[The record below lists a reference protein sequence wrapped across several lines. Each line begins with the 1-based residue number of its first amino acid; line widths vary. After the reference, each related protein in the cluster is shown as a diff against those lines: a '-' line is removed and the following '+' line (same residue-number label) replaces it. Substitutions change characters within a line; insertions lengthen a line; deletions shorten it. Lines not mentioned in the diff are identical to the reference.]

1 MSKRSATPLLMA
13 SFMMCHLLTGFMHL
27 VTLASVR
34 FANQPLAM
42 SGNVNAVNKDKAR
55 ALSTQLTSARA
66 ADSNALGIIGETN
79 RLY

>member
-1 MSKRSATPLLMA
+1 
-13 SFMMCHLLTGFMHL
+13 MMCHLLTGFMHL

-55 ALSTQLTSARA
+55 ALQSAVLIASARA
-66 ADSNALGIIGETN
+66 ADSKALGIIGETN

>member
-1 MSKRSATPLLMA
+1 MTKRAEYWIPANCT
-13 SFMMCHLLTGFMHL
+13 TGYYVNTDWRRYL
-27 VTLASVR
+27 R